1 MSAISKKQEKIG
13 VAFVLSSA
21 AMWGIFPILVN
32 RGTQHIH
39 PIMFA
44 AFTTLLAACGS
55 FIYALFRG
63 ELHELTKKE
72 SYSSLIM
79 ITLCIVIIPYILF
92 FTGSRMTNG
101 LNSSMLLMSEIIFT
115 LIVTSIIGEK
125 TTIEKLI
132 GALGIL
138 IGAGFMLYKGSFSLN
153 IGDLLIIVSTITYPI
168 GNFYTKKAMNVV
180 SPSII
185 LFVRFA
191 LGGAVIFILALF
203 ISPVANLSNVIE
215 NNWGLIL
222 FTGLILL
229 GIGKVAWYEGLR
241 RLDISKAISLGMT
254 FPFFSLLILIC
265 YFKETPSFNQCMGT
279 LIMLAGTYFSAKRHS
294 VDPSLTKYAPTTED

>member
-180 SPSII
+180 AFNYSFCSFCIGRCCYI
-185 LFVRFA
+185 HV
-191 LGGAVIFILALF
+191 V
-203 ISPVANLSNVIE
+203 ISPVANLSM
-215 NNWGLIL
+215 
-222 FTGLILL
+222 FR
-229 GIGKVAWYEGLR
+229 K
-241 RLDISKAISLGMT
+241 
-254 FPFFSLLILIC
+254 
-265 YFKETPSFNQCMGT
+265 
-279 LIMLAGTYFSAKRHS
+279 
-294 VDPSLTKYAPTTED
+294 